1 VTSAGAA
8 VRLDRASAVPLYR
21 QIERI
26 LREELTQAEGMVQ
39 RLTETELIAR
49 FQVSRH
55 TIREALSLLSSA
67 GLIDR
72 RPRRGT
78 FPRLNAPIEQP
89 LYGVYSFVRSM
100 RDLGLQHRVRV
111 LSLQIVEPKDG
122 LQECLRAAKAAELQR
137 LHEVA
142 GEPLVA
148 ETIWLPSEQVPGIDA
163 LDLSGSLYELLQ
175 QRYDL
180 RVASA
185 RESIRPVVLGQ
196 RQARLLG
203 VDRGGPAFFVER
215 VSFRSNGHPVEVRHS
230 LIRGDR
236 YLYSVQLREALPE
249 DLPA

>member
-1 VTSAGAA
+1 MAAGAA
-8 VRLDRASAVPLYR
+8 VKLDRASDVPLYR

-26 LREELTQAEGMVQ
+26 LSDEMAHADGVVQ

-78 FPRLNAPIEQP
+78 FPRLRVPIEQP

-100 RDLGLQHRVRV
+100 RDLGLPLHTRVV
-111 LSLQIVEPKDG
+111 SLQVVETKDG
-122 LQECLRAAKAAELQR
+122 SSEQLGVSRVARVQR

-142 GEPLVA
+142 GEPLVS
-148 ETIWLPSEQVPGIDA
+148 ETIWLPSERVPGIEG
-163 LDLSGSLYELLQ
+163 LDLSGSVYELLQ
-175 QRYDL
+175 QRFNL
-180 RVASA
+180 RITSA
-185 RESIRPVVLGQ
+185 RENIRPVVLNH
-196 RQARLLG
+196 RQSRMLS
-203 VDRGGPAFFVER
+203 VDRGCPAFFVER
-215 VSFRSNGHPVEVRHS
+215 LSFGASGPVEVRHS

-236 YLYSVQLREALPE
+236 YLYSVQLRAAAADE
-249 DLPA
+249 LPA